1 MTKEERVAGTQ
12 MCIAMHICEK
22 RWSAVLALLCACV
35 AVWCPSRL
43 TAARPSKLRL
53 VNVAIRVEN
62 LADVDEVHERWE
74 LRGTLI
80 ASWLEPALRYRSRD
94 ELHDRRSVSMDRI
107 NKPNIGLGNTLST
120 VDLRQLDLYVRPDG
134 RVYMIE
140 TFDAKLATELDLR
153 RFPFDAEYL
162 PVYVTPLDGD
172 IDRIVL
178 IPDRARS
185 QLATSLFAGLAQW
198 RMQGLHMRAYSDN
211 YLGDTAHG
219 VVFALEVKR
228 NAGAYVWKFIVPL
241 SLIVVVSW
249 LGFWLSPDDFKPK
262 DLLGTGVST
271 LLIVVAFTLSLTN
284 VLPRTSYVTYI
295 DVFLLICFLL
305 VITAIGA
312 TAAIQVL
319 EVEHEPQRA
328 MRVRKTVGTILPVL
342 FIISQAIVFFVFQD
356 RGPA

>member
-1 MTKEERVAGTQ
+1 MLACRKP
-12 MCIAMHICEK
+12 CP
-22 RWSAVLALLCACV
+22 AVLALLCACL
-35 AVWCPSRL
+35 AVCCPGQASAQTNGL
-43 TAARPSKLRL
+43 RP

-62 LADVDEVHERWE
+62 LTDVDEVHERWE

-80 ASWLEPALRYRSRD
+80 TSWLEPALRYRSSD
-94 ELHDRRSVSMDRI
+94 ELHDRRSVSIDRMRR
-107 NKPNIGLGNTLST
+107 PNLGIGNTLST

-140 TFDAKLATELDLR
+140 SFDAKLATELDLR
-153 RFPFDAEYL
+153 RFPFDTEYL

-172 IDRIVL
+172 IDRIALV
-178 IPDRARS
+178 PDQARS
-185 QLATSLFAGLAQW
+185 QLATTLFAGLAQW
-198 RMQGLHMRAYSDN
+198 RMQGLRMRGYRDN

-219 VVFALEVKR
+219 VVFSLQVQR
-228 NAGAYVWKFIVPL
+228 NSGAYVWKFIVPL

-249 LGFWLSPDDFKPK
+249 IGFWLSPNDFKPK

-271 LLIVVAFTLSLTN
+271 LLIVVAFTLSLTT

-305 VITAIGA
+305 VIAAIAA
-312 TAAIQVL
+312 TAVIQVL
-319 EVEHEPQRA
+319 EVENEPQRA
-328 MRVRKTVGTILPVL
+328 MRVRQIVGTILPLL
-342 FIISQAIVFFVFQD
+342 FVTCQAVAFFLFQD